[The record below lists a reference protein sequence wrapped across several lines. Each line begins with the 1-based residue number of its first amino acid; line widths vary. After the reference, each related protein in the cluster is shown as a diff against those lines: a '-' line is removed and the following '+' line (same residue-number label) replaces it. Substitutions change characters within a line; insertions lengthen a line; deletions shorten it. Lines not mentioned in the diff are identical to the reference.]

1 MSGVILP
8 PPPSV
13 LPVSFASVA
22 VPFLMNTG
30 GWLMT
35 ESGRQPWIVQGLLKT
50 SQASSP
56 NVSST
61 QIWTTLTGFVA
72 IFSVLGGVALWL
84 FLREARHIPGEH
96 DEGSGAE
103 ASLAY

>member
-1 MSGVILP
+1 MPSRIAACIAAGVL
-8 PPPSV
+8 
-13 LPVSFASVA
+13 
-22 VPFLMNTG
+22 PFLMNTA

-56 NVSST
+56 NVSSA
-61 QIWTTLTGFVA
+61 QVWTTIVGFVA
-72 IFSVLGGVALWL
+72 IFTLLGGIALWL
-84 FLREARHIPGEH
+84 FLREARSAPGELE
-96 DEGSGAE
+96 EGPGAE